1 MKKIGNQTGEWINS
15 PPQLKLHAKIF
26 HELKER
32 EKQAQKLGEEIT
44 KLKEMLKWLELKEN
58 Q

>member
-44 KLKEMLKWLELKEN
+44 KLKEMLKWLET